1 MSSDSS
7 CNNTSSSPSSDEIDR
22 PRTIEASRHETC
34 QQTTTST
41 TTPSTPSTPTTQT
54 ARLKINRPPH
64 KTKETINKQD
74 DPSKDQESESS
85 DDINFSPPIQEHKEA
100 SKNLQVLDFKVK
112 TNHPNTSNMS
122 SARKHHSIASSKLFS
137 IQQGFKSFKHQNN
150 NDTNKNNNNKN
161 NNNNKKNKNESFLN
175 EELKYNLYSQ
185 LNNSLVKS
193 NQQIQISEY
202 TTFNKIK
209 KNALL
214 YIQEM
219 KDKLSFLGNVLRLK
233 FLAYSTW
240 YDRSQVTIICL
251 SVAIAFSTATQAE
264 VINLVS
270 TNATQT
276 FLPGISSRDLIQAGF
291 SFFVLA
297 CSTAIA
303 LISSVIKFKQWKEK
317 ASNMKSCQA
326 QSTYTIE
333 TLEIAKERLKLSTN
347 QTNID
352 DVINNDF
359 LNTTFTLYL
368 KNLSRIKELLPL
380 DSQAI
385 HLPKFFALSLE
396 SEKAKI
402 QYKNELKKLIQN
414 DEDNQN
420 NHQFDIHHSSTNK
433 RTPDETSSSFGSL
446 V

>member
-1 MSSDSS
+1 
-7 CNNTSSSPSSDEIDR
+7 
-22 PRTIEASRHETC
+22 
-34 QQTTTST
+34 
-41 TTPSTPSTPTTQT
+41 
-54 ARLKINRPPH
+54 
-64 KTKETINKQD
+64 
-74 DPSKDQESESS
+74 
-85 DDINFSPPIQEHKEA
+85 
-100 SKNLQVLDFKVK
+100 
-112 TNHPNTSNMS
+112 MS